1 MPLYS
6 FTSRSLGGHVIATPA
21 ATDITAPA
29 ASAGATPAATVIA
42 APAASA
48 IATPAASAG
57 ATPAATAIAL
67 ELRALGVEHFFL
79 MTGRDNRLWIALE
92 SVGIRQVLARSE
104 AAAVY
109 MADAYA
115 RLRGR
120 PTFVYGA
127 YGPGAAN
134 VAGSLAEP
142 FWSGSPVIA
151 LTSAMRRA
159 DRFRK
164 EYQELDQP
172 ALFASVTKWGVEASV
187 PTHVP
192 KLVRE
197 AARLA
202 LSGPP
207 GPVYLGIPSDLFEA
221 EIPDYREPAALDQ
234 PLELP
239 LTRPAPSDADADAV
253 VRALTSAHRPII
265 LAGNGIHQSGAY
277 EALRKVAE
285 RFGIPVATSSAGK
298 GSISET
304 HELALG
310 SVGRYSR
317 NYANAAMR
325 DADVI
330 LAIGTQLGGLVT
342 DSYRLISPDAQLIHV
357 TVDPEVI
364 GLNFPTQLGLVADA
378 RTFLDAVLDACD
390 RSEAFPSAESSAH
403 VANLAQE
410 RSAWR
415 GRRAGLAAQDGSD
428 GRPMRPEAVMAAVE
442 AQMASDA
449 VLVADT
455 GYAAAWAG
463 ALAEVRLA
471 GRNFLRADGSL
482 GWAFPASLGAQLAVP
497 DKQVICITGDGGFG
511 YHIGDLETALRL
523 QLPVVV
529 VVLNNQTLA
538 FEAHVQTLLYG
549 KMVPEVNDFCDVDY
563 GQVARAFGAQGFRV
577 TSAAEFSQALAQGL
591 ERRGPT
597 VIDAVIDREAIA
609 PVTRYDRVR
618 VREL

>member
-1 MPLYS
+1 M
-6 FTSRSLGGHVIATPA
+6 RAARQIAEP
-21 ATDITAPA
+21 
-29 ASAGATPAATVIA
+29 TVSPGA
-42 APAASA
+42 APAATPLATSA
-48 IATPAASAG
+48 AAAV
-57 ATPAATAIAL
+57 AL

-79 MTGRDNRLWIALE
+79 MTGRDNSLWIALE

-134 VAGSLAEP
+134 VAGSMAEP
-142 FWSGSPVIA
+142 FWSGSPVVA
-151 LTSAMRRA
+151 LASAMRRV

-164 EYQELDQP
+164 EYQELDQLP
-172 ALFASVTKWGVEASV
+172 LFASVTKWGVEASI
-187 PTHVP
+187 PAHVP

-197 AARLA
+197 AARHA
-202 LSGPP
+202 LTGTP
-207 GPVYLGIPSDLFEA
+207 GPVYLGIPSDLFETA
-221 EIPDYREPAALDQ
+221 VPDYHEPTMLDR

-239 LTRPAPSDADADAV
+239 LARPAPTQADTEV
-253 VRALTSAHRPII
+253 VLGALIAARRPII

-277 EALRKVAE
+277 DALRRVAE
-285 RFGIPVATSSAGK
+285 RLRIPVATSSAGK

-342 DSYRLISPDAQLIHV
+342 DSYRLISHDAQLIHV
-357 TVDPEVI
+357 NVDPEVI
-364 GLNFPTQLGLVADA
+364 GLNFPTRLGLVADA
-378 RTFLDAVLDACD
+378 RTFLEALLEASD
-390 RSEAFPSAESSAH
+390 RSGGRPSAGWFAH
-403 VANLAQE
+403 VENLTKE
-410 RSAWR
+410 RAAWR
-415 GRRAGLAAQDGSD
+415 ERRAGLAAQDGSD
-428 GRPMRPEAVMAAVE
+428 GRPMRPEAVMAVVE

-463 ALAEVRLA
+463 ALAEVKVA
-471 GRNFLRADGSL
+471 GRHFLRADGSL
-482 GWAFPASLGAQLAVP
+482 GWAFPASLGAQLAAP
-497 DKQVICITGDGGFG
+497 DRQVICITGDGGFG
-511 YHIGDLETALRL
+511 YHIGEIETALRL

-529 VVLNNQTLA
+529 IVLNNGTLA

-549 KMVPEVNDFCDVDY
+549 KMISEVNDFYDVDY
-563 GQVARAFGAQGFRV
+563 GQVARAFGARGFRA
-577 TSAAEFSQALAQGL
+577 TTAAEFSLALAQGL

-597 VIDAVIDREAIA
+597 IIDAVIDPDAMA

-618 VREL
+618 IREL

>member
-1 MPLYS
+1 
-6 FTSRSLGGHVIATPA
+6 
-21 ATDITAPA
+21 
-29 ASAGATPAATVIA
+29 
-42 APAASA
+42 
-48 IATPAASAG
+48 
-57 ATPAATAIAL
+57 
-67 ELRALGVEHFFL
+67 
-79 MTGRDNRLWIALE
+79 MTGRDNTLWIALE
-92 SVGIRQVLARSE
+92 AVGIRQVLARSE
-104 AAAVY
+104 AAAGY

-115 RLRGR
+115 RLSGR

-134 VAGSLAEP
+134 LAGSLAEP
-142 FWSGSPVIA
+142 FWSGSPVVA
-151 LTSAMRRA
+151 LASAMRRA

-164 EYQELDQP
+164 EYQELDQI

-207 GPVYLGIPSDLFEA
+207 GPVYLGIPSDLFET
-221 EIPDYREPAALDQ
+221 EIPDYREPETRGL

-239 LTRPAPSDADADAV
+239 LARPAPSDADADAV

-285 RFGIPVATSSAGK
+285 RFGIPVATSNAGK

-310 SVGRYSR
+310 CVGRYSR

-342 DSYRLISPDAQLIHV
+342 DSYRLISHDAQLIHV
-357 TVDPEVI
+357 NVDHEVI
-364 GLNFPTQLGLVADA
+364 GQNFPTQIGLVADA
-378 RTFLDAVLDACD
+378 RTFLEALLEAGD
-390 RSEAFPSAESSAH
+390 RSGSHASAASLPHLEY
-403 VANLAQE
+403 LAKE
-410 RSAWR
+410 RAAWR
-415 GRRAGLAAQDGSD
+415 ERRAGLAAQDGSD

-463 ALAEVRLA
+463 ALAEVKVA
-471 GRNFLRADGSL
+471 GRHFLRADGSL
-482 GWAFPASLGAQLAVP
+482 GWAFPAALGAQLAAP
-497 DKQVICITGDGGFG
+497 DRQVICITGDGGFG
-511 YHIGDLETALRL
+511 YHIGEIETALRL

-549 KMVPEVNDFCDVDY
+549 KMVPEVNDFYDVDY
-563 GQVARAFGAQGFRV
+563 GQVARAFGASGFRA
-577 TSAAEFSQALAQGL
+577 TTLAEFNEALAQGL

-597 VIDAVIDREAIA
+597 IIDAVIDPDAIA

-618 VREL
+618 IREL

>member
-1 MPLYS
+1 
-6 FTSRSLGGHVIATPA
+6 V
-21 ATDITAPA
+21 
-29 ASAGATPAATVIA
+29 
-42 APAASA
+42 
-48 IATPAASAG
+48 
-57 ATPAATAIAL
+57 
-67 ELRALGVEHFFL
+67 
-79 MTGRDNRLWIALE
+79 TGRPAL
-92 SVGIRQVLARSE
+92 
-104 AAAVY
+104 
-109 MADAYA
+109 
-115 RLRGR
+115 
-120 PTFVYGA
+120 TYGA

-134 VAGSLAEP
+134 VAGALAEP
-142 FWSGSPVIA
+142 FWSSSPVIA
-151 LTSAMRRA
+151 LVSAMRRTE
-159 DRFRK
+159 RFRK

-172 ALFASVTKWGVEASV
+172 ALFASVTKWGVEASI

-197 AARLA
+197 AARHA

-207 GPVYLGIPSDLFEA
+207 GPVYLGIPSDLFET
-221 EIPDYREPAALDQ
+221 EIPDYRGPATYDH
-234 PLELP
+234 PVELP
-239 LTRPAPSDADADAV
+239 LARPAPTDADADAV
-253 VRALTSAHRPII
+253 VRALTSARRPII
-265 LAGNGIHQSGAY
+265 LAGNGIHQSGAH

-285 RFGIPVATSSAGK
+285 RLGIPVATSSAGK

-342 DSYRLISPDAQLIHV
+342 DSYRLIGQDAQLIHV
-357 TVDPEVI
+357 NVDPDVI

-378 RTFLDAVLDACD
+378 RAFLDAVLEASY
-390 RSEAFPSAESSAH
+390 RSEAHRSVGTSAH
-403 VANLAQE
+403 AANLAQE
-410 RSAWR
+410 RASWR
-415 GRRAGLAAQDGSD
+415 ERRAGLATQDGSD

-442 AQMASDA
+442 AQMADDA
-449 VLVADT
+449 VLIADT

-463 ALAEVRLA
+463 ALAEVRVA
-471 GRNFLRADGSL
+471 GRHFLRADGSL
-482 GWAFPASLGAQLAVP
+482 GWAFPASLGAQLAAP
-497 DKQVICITGDGGFG
+497 DRQVICITGDGGFG
-511 YHIGDLETALRL
+511 YHIGEIETALRL

-549 KMVPEVNDFCDVDY
+549 KMVPEVNNFYDVDY
-563 GQVARAFGAQGFRV
+563 GQVARAFGAGGFRA
-577 TSAAEFSQALAQGL
+577 TTAAEFSEALAQAL

-597 VIDAVIDREAIA
+597 IIDAVIDPDAIA

-618 VREL
+618 IREL